1 MAENDKPG
9 IPLPPP
15 AAPGL
20 RCPWCSTPVES
31 LEDATCVAC
40 GATLHGNSTVEI
52 PGVTAID
59 SAHASRATAP
69 RKTRRTFGSLFV
81 GGDDGIP
88 PPSQAELPALA
99 MPDPEVRREMLRL
112 QLDAELADLTARA
125 AALAA
130 ERGIAAPVIPR
141 AAPEPDASPKTV
153 APTGVAAGGGS
164 PPPATPDTDA
174 ATTGPT
180 PDGALP
186 IPEAAPGPEAAPPGA
201 PARPGRGR
209 ARRPRA

>member
-1 MAENDKPG
+1 MADPDEPG

-20 RCPWCSTPVES
+20 RCPWCSTPIES

-40 GATLHGNSTVEI
+40 GATLHGDSTVEI

-130 ERGIAAPVIPR
+130 ERGIPAP
-141 AAPEPDASPKTV
+141 A
-153 APTGVAAGGGS
+153 
-164 PPPATPDTDA
+164 PPAAPDTDA
-174 ATTGPT
+174 VTTVPT
-180 PDGALP
+180 TDGASP
-186 IPEAAPGPEAAPPGA
+186 VTEAAPGPGAAPVPEAAPPA
-201 PARPGRGR
+201 VPARPGRGR

>member
-1 MAENDKPG
+1 MADPDEPG

-20 RCPWCSTPVES
+20 RCPWCSTPIES

-40 GATLHGNSTVEI
+40 GATLHGDSTVEI

-69 RKTRRTFGSLFV
+69 RKTRRTLGSLFV
-81 GGDDGIP
+81 GSDDGIP
-88 PPSQAELPALA
+88 PPTQAELPALA

-130 ERGIAAPVIPR
+130 EQGIPAPVIPV
-141 AAPEPDASPKTV
+141 PL
-153 APTGVAAGGGS
+153 
-164 PPPATPDTDA
+164 PPSSPDTDA
-174 ATTGPT
+174 VTTAPAS
-180 PDGALP
+180 DGVSP
-186 IPEAAPGPEAAPPGA
+186 VTEAAPGPEEAPPGA

>member
-1 MAENDKPG
+1 MTDADEPG
-9 IPLPPP
+9 IPPEIPLPPP

-31 LEDATCVAC
+31 LEDVTCVAC
-40 GATLHGNSTVEI
+40 GAALHGDSTVEI

-59 SAHASRATAP
+59 SAHASRAVAP

-88 PPSQAELPALA
+88 PPTEAELPALA

-130 ERGIAAPVIPR
+130 ERGVAAPVIPGAPSDAVEAPTPQ
-141 AAPEPDASPKTV
+141 AAPETDAVTRAPAPDAASPALEAAA
-153 APTGVAAGGGS
+153 AP
-164 PPPATPDTDA
+164 DA
-174 ATTGPT
+174 APVS
-180 PDGALP
+180 
-186 IPEAAPGPEAAPPGA
+186 EVAPPGA
-201 PARPGRGR
+201 PARPARSR

>member
-1 MAENDKPG
+1 MADPDEPR

-40 GATLHGNSTVEI
+40 GATLHGDLTVEI

-69 RKTRRTFGSLFV
+69 RKTRRTLGSLFV
-81 GGDDGIP
+81 GSGDG
-88 PPSQAELPALA
+88 LPALA

-112 QLDAELADLTARA
+112 QLDAELAALTARA

-130 ERGIAAPVIPR
+130 EQGIPAPVIPV
-141 AAPEPDASPKTV
+141 PL
-153 APTGVAAGGGS
+153 
-164 PPPATPDTDA
+164 PPSSPDTDA
-174 ATTGPT
+174 VTTAPAS
-180 PDGALP
+180 DGVSP
-186 IPEAAPGPEAAPPGA
+186 VTEAAPGPEEAPPGA

>member
-1 MAENDKPG
+1 MADPDEPG

-40 GATLHGNSTVEI
+40 GAALHGDSTVEI

-69 RKTRRTFGSLFV
+69 RKPRRTFGSLFV

-130 ERGIAAPVIPR
+130 ERGIPI
-141 AAPEPDASPKTV
+141 
-153 APTGVAAGGGS
+153 
-164 PPPATPDTDA
+164 PATPGAPVTDD
-174 ATTGPT
+174 ATTAPT
-180 PDGALP
+180 PDGSAP
-186 IPEAAPGPEAAPPGA
+186 VPEATPAPDAGAPA
-201 PARPGRGR
+201 TPARPGRGR